1 MARTKVSTHLIF
13 DIGPSVVDNVA
24 DDAPDSKL
32 PASPLVVSI
41 GFQSF
46 LTLVAFQEYRY

>member
-13 DIGPSVVDNVA
+13 DIGRSVVDNVA

-32 PASPLVVSI
+32 PASPLVVSVEFSTI
-41 GFQSF
+41 
-46 LTLVAFQEYRY
+46 LALVAS

>member
-1 MARTKVSTHLIF
+1 MARTKVSTYLIF
-13 DIGPSVVDNVA
+13 DIGPFVVDNVA

-41 GFQSF
+41 DLPSF
-46 LTLVAFQEYRY
+46 LTLVAS